1 MTVSGHVFVC
11 SSYRFSFFLRYS
23 IWGLELTGQCDI
35 LLIGQCGILLTGQ
48 CGIFC
53 FSFYFIIFLCAN
65 TNKKLLLK
73 FLHDII
79 LKTMLNVHWCQNF
92 IDLRSEANRKRI
104 DERRIMYNSL

>member
-1 MTVSGHVFVC
+1 MYLC
-11 SSYRFSFFLRYS
+11 ARAIDLA
-23 IWGLELTGQCDI
+23 
-35 LLIGQCGILLTGQ
+35 
-48 CGIFC
+48 
-53 FSFYFIIFLCAN
+53 SFYDFLLGFGTDRTMWYFTDRTMWYFTDRTMWYFLLFILFYYFLCAN

-104 DERRIMYNSL
+104 NE